1 MLLTLNFALV
11 QRGLDRP
18 EGPIGMRIEG
28 LAGAGPGESL
38 DFVRPTPDPSMAA
51 SNPSMLVTADGRR
64 LDQVLADYQAE
75 LRDTALHQLVVQ
87 SSIALGIVALASVG
101 VGWVVAGRALRPLTR
116 VTATA
121 RRLSEANLHERLALD
136 GPDDEL
142 KELADTFDAMLG
154 RLEAAFESQR
164 RFVANASHELRT
176 PVSIQRT
183 LVDVALADPDTSPEE
198 FRTMAAAVGDAADRS
213 ESLIDGLLVL
223 ARSERGDLPQEPVDL
238 ADIATAALDQVE
250 ADAAGADL
258 RVERDVQPA
267 PTTGSRVLLE
277 RLVANLVQNAVRH
290 NQPGGWL
297 RVHTATEG
305 STATLSVANGGPV
318 LDPAQVPALFE
329 PFRRLSANGRQPA
342 DRVDSARGVGL
353 GLSIVRAVA
362 VAHRGGVRAEPL
374 TSGGLIVKV
383 RLPQHPLEQV
393 EERPP
398 VVARLAGE
406 AGHVGAASSKTLS
419 WCACH
424 SVRPS
429 GVSTSRFTRRSLG
442 SGLRST
448 GPRTSSRSTI
458 PVTFDAS
465 Q

>member
-1 MLLTLNFALV
+1 MKQPTLRLRLTLIYGALFLVAGAVLLTLNFALV
-11 QRGLDRP
+11 QRGLDRQP
-18 EGPIGMRIEG
+18 GAVGMRIEG
-28 LAGAGPGESL
+28 LPAQSFDL
-38 DFVRPTPDPSMAA
+38 VRPTPGPDPSMPD
-51 SNPSMLVTADGRR
+51 PSVMVTTDGRR

-87 SSIALGIVALASVG
+87 SSIALGIVALASIG
-101 VGWVVAGRALRPLTR
+101 VGWVVAGRALRPLTK

-198 FRTMAAAVGDAADRS
+198 FRTMATAVGDAADRS

-238 ADIATAALDQVE
+238 ADVVNAALDQVA
-250 ADAAGADL
+250 ADAAAARL
-258 RVERDVQPA
+258 RVERDIQSA

-290 NQPGGWL
+290 NQEGGWL
-297 RVHTATEG
+297 RVHTGTDG
-305 STATLSVANGGPV
+305 STSILSVANGGPV
-318 LDPAQVPALFE
+318 LDPDQVPALFE
-329 PFRRLSANGRQPA
+329 PFRRLSADGRQPA
-342 DRVDSARGVGL
+342 DRVDSSRGAGL

-362 VAHRGGVRAEPL
+362 VAHHGGVRAEPL

-383 RLPQHPLEQV
+383 RLPLHAVEQV
-393 EERPP
+393 EQQAP
-398 VVARLAGE
+398 VLPRQGGE
-406 AGHVGAASSKTLS
+406 AGQVAGRLVEDPVV
-419 WCACH
+419 
-424 SVRPS
+424 VRLP
-429 GVSTSRFTRRSLG
+429 
-442 SGLRST
+442 
-448 GPRTSSRSTI
+448 
-458 PVTFDAS
+458 
-465 Q
+465 

>member
-1 MLLTLNFALV
+1 MKQPTLRLRLTLIYGALFLVAGAVLLTLNFALV
-11 QRGLDRP
+11 QRGLDRQ
-18 EGPIGMRIEG
+18 EGRIGMRIEG
-28 LAGAGPGESL
+28 LAGAVPGEAL
-38 DFVRPTPDPSMAA
+38 DFVRPAPD
-51 SNPSMLVTADGRR
+51 PSMLVTADGRR
-64 LDQVLADYQAE
+64 LDQVLAEYQAE

-101 VGWVVAGRALRPLTR
+101 VGWVVAGRALRPLTK

-198 FRTMAAAVGDAADRS
+198 FRTMAIAVGDAADRS

-223 ARSERGDLPQEPVDL
+223 ARSERGDLPRDPVDL
-238 ADIATAALDQVE
+238 ADVVTAALDQVA
-250 ADAAGADL
+250 ADAAAAHL
-258 RVERDVQPA
+258 RVERDVHPA
-267 PTTGSRVLLE
+267 PMTGSRVLLE

-290 NQPGGWL
+290 NQEGGWL
-297 RVHTATEG
+297 RVHTGTDG
-305 STATLSVANGGPV
+305 STSILSVANGGPT
-318 LDPAQVPALFE
+318 LTADQVPALFE
-329 PFRRLSANGRQPA
+329 PFRRLSADRQTSDRRQPA
-342 DRVDSARGVGL
+342 DRVDSSRGVGL

-393 EERPP
+393 EKHAP
-398 VVARLAGE
+398 VLPRQSGE
-406 AGHVGAASSKTLS
+406 AGQV
-419 WCACH
+419 
-424 SVRPS
+424 
-429 GVSTSRFTRRSLG
+429 G
-442 SGLRST
+442 SGLVED
-448 GPRTSSRSTI
+448 
-458 PVTFDAS
+458 PVVVRLP
-465 Q
+465 

>member
-1 MLLTLNFALV
+1 MTVSSTFGQPTLRLRLTLIYGALFLVAGAVLLTLNFALV

-18 EGPIGMRIEG
+18 EGPVGMRIEG
-28 LAGAGPGESL
+28 LAGAVPGEAL
-38 DFVRPTPDPSMAA
+38 DFARPAPDPSVI
-51 SNPSMLVTADGRR
+51 VTADGRR

-238 ADIATAALDQVE
+238 DDIVTAALDQVAAE
-250 ADAAGADL
+250 TAAAGL

-297 RVHTATEG
+297 RVRTGTDG
-305 STATLSVANGGPV
+305 STATMSVANGGPV

-329 PFRRLSANGRQPA
+329 PFRRLSAARQPNDRPQPA

-374 TSGGLIVKV
+374 SSGGLIVKV

-393 EERPP
+393 EERTP
-398 VVARLAGE
+398 VVARESGE
-406 AGHVGAASSKTLS
+406 AGHVRSRLVEDPVV
-419 WCACH
+419 
-424 SVRPS
+424 VRLP
-429 GVSTSRFTRRSLG
+429 
-442 SGLRST
+442 
-448 GPRTSSRSTI
+448 
-458 PVTFDAS
+458 
-465 Q
+465 